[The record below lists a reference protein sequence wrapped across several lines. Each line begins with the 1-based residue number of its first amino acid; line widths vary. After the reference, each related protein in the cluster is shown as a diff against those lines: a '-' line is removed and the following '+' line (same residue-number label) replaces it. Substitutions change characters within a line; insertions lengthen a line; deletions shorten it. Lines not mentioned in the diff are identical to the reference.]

1 MAGGKVKEG
10 QAVGP
15 IGVFVLR
22 FRAPIG
28 ILLLL
33 FSAFMGYQCTRVKI
47 ATDFDEFFPRYHQN
61 VQLYEKWKK
70 YGGAQRLVVMVQ
82 VKNGDIFNFNT
93 LSKIQGIQRDV
104 DKLPGVDHN
113 EVFSLA
119 SYRVSYAEAAPGSL
133 TIKPFMFPDVPKEQ
147 AGIEELKRHVFSNRA
162 RISQLISADN
172 KSALVTASF
181 NERGLD
187 YRELFDDV
195 QNIVK
200 KYQDAN
206 NEIFV
211 AGEPVVRGYGYYY
224 EHLIDLLF
232 LLAVATMIVILYV
245 TLGQRTRWWAPIV
258 TGTLSAIWGLGF
270 VGLMQYNF
278 DPVMLVIP
286 FILTARDMSHGIQW
300 QGRFHDELD
309 RLGDKY
315 AACEATTDFMLPP
328 GLLSILADIAGI
340 IFISFGG
347 IPVLQHIALAGSVW
361 LAGSLTMVFI
371 FQPIFVSYLPAPK
384 IKEKKKRAGAEP
396 GWLRAAKDFV
406 NWLVHIPV
414 TPGPARTGLI
424 VFALCFLAAG
434 IIASIRQDIG
444 YKTPGT
450 PLYRPDAKV
459 NRDIVAI
466 GKKFPL
472 EEGWVILTTPSGGMA
487 GTASAAGAE
496 QSVLAPR
503 VLRMVDD
510 MRAFLMEDPRVR
522 QVVSFS
528 STISYPFNQM
538 FHYGYP
544 KFLADPD
551 TMQLSGN
558 LWFLYLNG
566 SAPGE
571 LEQYISNRSNDDTCI
586 RVFLADHTYDTLNGI
601 RDRIKRFVEE
611 RVSPDPGLNKVHVW
625 YLAGLAGLY
634 QAANDVLY
642 ELDFLNITF
651 VLGVVFI
658 FCVISFRSFV
668 AGLMFLFSCVLANF
682 GAFIYMGI
690 RGIGLTI
697 DTIPVISLG
706 IGLGVDYG
714 IYTVSRIRDE
724 VMGGMAV
731 EEAIVLALK
740 TTGLAVFSTFMVM
753 IGGIFPWIFS
763 PLLFHNEMST
773 LLIFLMACN
782 MVAGVL
788 VLPCYIQIARPRFVF
803 GGAQAA
809 KPENGL
815 KGAAAAS

>member
-1 MAGGKVKEG
+1 MAGGKIREG

-22 FRAPIG
+22 HRAPIG
-28 ILLLL
+28 IVLLL
-33 FSAFMGYQCTRVKI
+33 FSAFMGYECTRVRI
-47 ATDFDEFFPRYHQN
+47 ATDFDEFFPRTHPN
-61 VQLYEKWKK
+61 VQLYENWKR
-70 YGGAQRLVVMVQ
+70 YGGAQTLAMMVQ
-82 VKNGDIFNFNT
+82 VKHGDIFNFDT
-93 LSKIQGIQRDV
+93 LRRIQGIQRDV

-113 EVFSLA
+113 EVLSLA

-133 TIKPFMFPDVPKEQ
+133 TIKPFMFPDVPATQ
-147 AGIEELKRHVFSNRA
+147 DGLEELKRHVFSNRA
-162 RISQLISADN
+162 RIAHLVSADYTC
-172 KSALVTASF
+172 ALVMASF

-187 YRELFDDV
+187 YRQLFNDI
-195 QNIVK
+195 QAIVK
-200 KYQDAN
+200 KYQNEN

-211 AGEPVVRGYGYYY
+211 AGEPIIRGFGYYY

-232 LLAVATMIVILYV
+232 LAAVATMIVILYL

-258 TGTLSAIWGLGF
+258 TGALSAVWGLGF
-270 VGLMQYNF
+270 VGLMGYNF

-328 GLLSILADIAGI
+328 GLLSILADVAGI

-371 FQPIFVSYLPAPK
+371 FQPIFVSYLPVPV
-384 IKEKKKRAGAEP
+384 IKHKRRVGPEP
-396 GWLRAAKDFV
+396 GWLRTAKAFV
-406 NWLVHIPV
+406 EWLVHIPV
-414 TPGPARTGLI
+414 TPGPARTGLL
-424 VFALCFLAAG
+424 VFALCFLSAG
-434 IIASIRQDIG
+434 IVAGIRQDIG

-450 PLYRPDAKV
+450 PLYRSNAKV

-472 EEGWVILTTPSGGMA
+472 EEGWVILTTPTGAMA
-487 GTASAAGAE
+487 GKAGV

-510 MRAFLMEDPRVR
+510 MRAFLLQDPRVAV
-522 QVVSFS
+522 VVSFS
-528 STISYPFNQM
+528 STISYPLNQM
-538 FHYGYP
+538 FHYGHP
-544 KFLADPD
+544 KYLADPD
-551 TMQLSGN
+551 SIQLSGN

-571 LEQYISNRSNDDTCI
+571 LERFISDRSNHDTCI
-586 RVFLADHTYDTLNGI
+586 RILLRDHTYDTLNGL
-601 RDRIKRFVEE
+601 RDRISQFVVE
-611 RVSPDPGLNKVHVW
+611 RVRNDPELANVHVW

-642 ELDFLNITF
+642 QLDFLNITF
-651 VLGVVFI
+651 VLAVVFL

-668 AGLMFLFSCVLANF
+668 AGSMFLFSCVLANF
-682 GAFIYMGI
+682 GAFIYMRL

-731 EEAIVLALK
+731 EDAIVLALK

-788 VLPCYIQIARPRFVF
+788 ILPCYLQIARPRFMF
-803 GGAQAA
+803 GGDQAP
-809 KPENGL
+809 KSENGQ
-815 KGAAAAS
+815 KDVVAAF